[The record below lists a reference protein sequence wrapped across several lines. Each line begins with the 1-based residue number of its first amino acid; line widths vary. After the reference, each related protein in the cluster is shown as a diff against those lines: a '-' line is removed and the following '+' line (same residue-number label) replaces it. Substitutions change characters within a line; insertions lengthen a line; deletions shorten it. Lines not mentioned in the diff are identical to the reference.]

1 MSWLG
6 LKGQRVLVTGAA
18 GGIGRAIAEGFAAQG
33 AILALFDRDAE
44 GLERTRATL
53 PGTTEAIPLDLSDSD
68 AIAPAVEAAAS
79 RIGPPDIL
87 VNVAAM
93 SLPRSLATL
102 TAEEFTL
109 QMGVNTTAALL
120 TAQAFRRLRDP
131 ARPGAITNVSSIAAA
146 HAVPNGAAYSSSKA
160 ALSMLTRQLAVEWG
174 PEGIRCNLLN
184 PGLILTPLSAAFYA
198 DPEDQAA
205 REAVVP
211 ARRIGRPSD
220 IADAALFL
228 SSARAAYVSGA
239 DLVVDGAFTQTLMT
253 HIPRKRAPAAG

>member
-6 LKGQRVLVTGAA
+6 LKGRRVLVTGAA

-44 GLERTRATL
+44 GLERTRAAL

-87 VNVAAM
+87 INVAAM

-120 TAQAFRRLRDP
+120 TRRRSGGCGTRHARARSPTSLPSPRRMP
-131 ARPGAITNVSSIAAA
+131 CRTARPI
-146 HAVPNGAAYSSSKA
+146 P
-160 ALSMLTRQLAVEWG
+160 
-174 PEGIRCNLLN
+174 
-184 PGLILTPLSAAFYA
+184 
-198 DPEDQAA
+198 AA
-205 REAVVP
+205 R
-211 ARRIGRPSD
+211 RRCRC
-220 IADAALFL
+220 
-228 SSARAAYVSGA
+228 
-239 DLVVDGAFTQTLMT
+239 
-253 HIPRKRAPAAG
+253 